1 MIEQALGLSLRD
13 RFFALSDEGASEE
26 DKRRYRA
33 QVDGIEVAPT
43 LELDGLSLSYHPSAR
58 FKAVRF
64 VEAERLDE
72 RVRSLF
78 ARPSAQLPQLAAV
91 FVDPEEFSYRTFENI
106 VPLDRWFEGLGL
118 ELALSKIAKLGQGR
132 HPIGY
137 TFALKADEQTRR
149 ALAELDAL
157 GLYVAPQNP
166 ESRGGKRFIFHAEGL
181 SRALTQAL
189 RDALPKRWLKGFS
202 HVNPVFRCNRF
213 EPGDAK
219 FRRHVDTPYYDSSRR
234 HISRYTMLIYLT
246 GGRGEPALQL
256 ACDEGDVELEQIEA
270 LTCVV
275 FRQDLEHEGSAYLD
289 GRKVFLRTELVF
301 EDLRL
306 THDPAIAQTFAKACY
321 LTGESVFAPEL
332 ARRTHEL
339 YDRAAAAHWAKV
351 RAGEREAEPYL
362 HKRYRNVEFVTNGY
376 DYWFPKSLALQSCAA
391 LAVLDTLNCKLGGE
405 AFRKLCTT
413 EVLHKSEPA
422 SEWVGALWSS
432 EQGDA
437 ELGPLDLR
445 MLFPPCEQVDQSACC
460 PFHAWHSW
468 DATRAEET
476 VDLYERAQTFARR
489 RISGV
494 AITMMGQEIFL
505 DPEKFVIEHDK
516 IHVLSDQAIAPVNF
530 AACWNDGSLPAN
542 YLDVEV
548 LVEAPKLLVPPIL
561 FVEHAH
567 GHHLMLD
574 LFRNS
579 WMVSHTP
586 RTVPVPT
593 FRRFEA
599 EDYDDGSWESTPW
612 LDAAAGTS
620 DVVEVDDEDDISGP
634 WWTPDDNN
642 AVVRELYP
650 WGGDD

>member
-13 RFFALSDEGASEE
+13 RFFALSDEGASED
-26 DKRRYRA
+26 DKRRYRV

-43 LELDGLSLSYHPSAR
+43 LELDGLAISYHPSAR

-72 RVRSLF
+72 SVRSLF
-78 ARPSAQLPQLAAV
+78 ARPSAQLPELAAV

-106 VPLDRWFEGLGL
+106 VPLDWWFEGIGL
-118 ELALSKIAKLGQGR
+118 ELALRKLGKLGKGR
-132 HPIGY
+132 EPIGY
-137 TFALKADEQTRR
+137 TFTLQAGEQVLRT
-149 ALAELDAL
+149 LAELDAL

-189 RDALPKRWLKGFS
+189 RDALPKRWMKGFS

-219 FRRHVDTPYYDSSRR
+219 FRRHVDTPYYDASRR

-246 GGRGEPALQL
+246 GGRGRPALQL
-256 ACDEGDVELEQIEA
+256 AADQGEVELEQLDA

-275 FRQDLEHEGSAYLD
+275 FRQELEHEGSAYLD
-289 GRKVFLRTELVF
+289 GRKVFLRTELIF
-301 EDLRL
+301 EDAHV
-306 THDPAIAQTFAKACY
+306 THDPAIAKTFAKACY

-339 YDRAAAAHWAKV
+339 YDRAAAAHWANV

-362 HKRYRNVEFVTNGY
+362 HKRYREVEFVTNGY
-376 DYWFPKSLALQSCAA
+376 DYWFPKSLALRSCAA
-391 LAVLDTLNCKLGGE
+391 LAVLDTLNCKLGGQ
-405 AFRKLCTT
+405 AFRKLCTS
-413 EVLHKSEPA
+413 EVLHKSEPP
-422 SEWVGALWSS
+422 SEWVGELWTTR
-432 EQGDA
+432 ERAEA

-445 MLFPPCEQVDQSACC
+445 MLFPPCEQVDESACC
-460 PFHAWHSW
+460 PFHAWQSW
-468 DATRAEET
+468 DATRGEET
-476 VDLYERAQTFARR
+476 VDLYERAQKFAKR
-489 RISGV
+489 RISAV
-494 AITMMGQEIFL
+494 PISMMGQEIFL
-505 DPEKFVIEHDK
+505 DPEKFVIEDGK
-516 IHVLSDQAIAPVNF
+516 IHVLSDQALAPVNF
-530 AACWNDGSLPAN
+530 AACWNDGSQPAN

-548 LVEAPKLLVPPIL
+548 LVDAPQLLVPPIL
-561 FVEHAH
+561 FVEHEH
-567 GHHLMLD
+567 GHQLMLD

-586 RTVPVPT
+586 RAVPVPKLRN
-593 FRRFEA
+593 FGP
-599 EDYDDGSWESTPW
+599 EDYDDSTWESTPW

-620 DVVEVDDEDDISGP
+620 GLREIDEDEADEP
-634 WWTPDDNN
+634 WWTDDDN

-650 WGGDD
+650 RDDDDE